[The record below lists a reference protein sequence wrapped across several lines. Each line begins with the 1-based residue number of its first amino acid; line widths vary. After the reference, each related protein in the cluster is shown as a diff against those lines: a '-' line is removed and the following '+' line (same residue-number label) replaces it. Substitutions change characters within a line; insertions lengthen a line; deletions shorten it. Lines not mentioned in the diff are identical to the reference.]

1 MRILA
6 ALLAGLAL
14 LAIATGVSAQSFAVR
29 TGGAAFA
36 ARNFHAAWSV
46 GTNLYISGGGTKDS
60 GVPYFNDV
68 WRSSDNGATWSIVN
82 NATPWGRQL
91 GYSVLPTTGNQVLK
105 FGGIDASSNVDGD
118 VWQSNDAG
126 ITWTST
132 SGQVNQKWAA
142 GIATARAY
150 HAAAVLPANPR
161 AGQMV
166 ITGGFAGSSGANG
179 ILNDV
184 VVLNAGAT
192 AVDSS
197 FSNSPWSARYGH
209 SLAATS
215 TNLLVLV
222 GGSNFN
228 NVVFNEVWISSNIGA
243 SWTLATSAPGFTGRW
258 GFGMAINSA
267 NRIVIAGGS
276 NYGQA
281 TLFNDVWTTDAANPT
296 SWTRDASS
304 GSFSVRIGS
313 SLVNSGS
320 NLFLIGGQ
328 TSLNSIATDLN
339 DVFSY
344 SGNTVTYTTVIGN
357 AGTCT
362 LAGGNTCATTAA
374 NVGTQTPSYTCRDNN
389 GNTVSNSFC
398 TAPAAQSC
406 TVANCVS
413 YVRTSTGSCLTST
426 APAGQNCFQNGQSS
440 AGTRTITYGCQ
451 DVVTSQILA
460 NSACA
465 SLPAQPTSEVCTVS
479 SQCAS
484 QFSYFQSGLGTC
496 VTTTN
501 PVGQS
506 CLAAG
511 QANGGTQTIN
521 YSCRDLNG
529 NTVSDSNCVNAGLPA
544 PTPTSQTCTVTALC
558 NNFSYSWVA
567 GSTCLTAQGANCYI
581 QGQSTTGTAAPVL
594 VCRDANNNIVS
605 NAQCNGLAVPTQ
617 PANTVCNLNACSY
630 AYQSIGFSDYCI
642 GNTVNNVNGFLA
654 NSGLYC
660 LPSTSYSTS
669 GSRAPIFVCVQG
681 GTIVPSTFCQQAGL
695 VIPSTPAPA
704 SCTKLTCDASAN
716 YVLVGRRACVNAQTF
731 ATCYNPGQSSTGS
744 ADAIYQC
751 SANGA
756 AAIGRCTGA
765 PPTTSNACTLPICSR
780 TSVLGDP
787 EFVGFRGQKYE
798 IHGIPGSIFN
808 IISSPHLQYNAEFVY
823 IGAKSH
829 RACNATRTHPWTH
842 PGTYLG
848 QLGVMVGT
856 DRVHIQAGD
865 CETGIK
871 SVTVNGKAM
880 KVGQSV
886 HFAEKQSLKFVDEFT
901 LRFHLKEVELELTN
915 SDNFFN
921 QEVSMTRYGER
932 TQQMHGLLGQT
943 WQSKTYKDDKGRKHF
958 IEGHPHDYLVQDD
971 DLFGT
976 DFVFNK
982 FTVSADL

>member
-1 MRILA
+1 MRIIA
-6 ALLAGLAL
+6 AFLAGLAL
-14 LAIATGVSAQSFAVR
+14 LAIATGVSAQSFALR

-36 ARNFHAAWSV
+36 ARNFHASWVV
-46 GTNLYISGGGTKDS
+46 GNNIYVSGGGPTATS
-60 GVPYFNDV
+60 GAAYFNDV
-68 WRSSDNGATWSIVN
+68 WRSQDNGATWTIVN

-91 GYSVLPTTGNQVLK
+91 GYTVVPTTGNTVLK
-105 FGGIDASSNVDGD
+105 VGGIDSASNVDGD
-118 VWQSNDAG
+118 IWQSTDAG
-126 ITWTST
+126 VTWGSRLAT
-132 SGQVNQKWAA
+132 GIIA
-142 GIATARAY
+142 GRAY
-150 HAAAVLPANPR
+150 HAAAVFPSGAK

-166 ITGGFAGSSGANG
+166 VAGGYTSGNG
-179 ILNDV
+179 AVNDV
-184 VVLNAGAT
+184 VVFTAAGNAVEASYST
-192 AVDSS
+192 A
-197 FSNSPWSARYGH
+197 PWSVRFGH
-209 SLAATS
+209 SLVANS
-215 TNLLVLV
+215 NNVLILV
-222 GGSNFN
+222 GGSDFN
-228 NVVFNEVWISSNIGA
+228 NVAYNDVWISTNTGA
-243 SWTLATSAPGFTGRW
+243 SWSLSTSAPGFTGRW
-258 GFGMAINSA
+258 GFGLTINSA
-267 NRIVIAGGS
+267 NRLVVAAGS
-276 NYGQA
+276 AYAQA
-281 TLFNDVWTTDAANPT
+281 TLFNDVWTADAANPS

-304 GSFSVRIGS
+304 MSFSTRIGAD
-313 SLVNSGS
+313 LVLAGS
-320 NLFLIGGQ
+320 NVYLIGGQ
-328 TSLNSIATDLN
+328 TSLNSQNTDLN
-339 DVFSY
+339 DVYVY
-344 SGNTVTYTTVIGN
+344 SGNTITYTTVIG
-357 AGTCT
+357 ASGTCS
-362 LAGGNTCATTAA
+362 LSGGATCASTAA
-374 NVGTQTPSYTCRDNN
+374 NVGTQTPSFTCRDNN
-389 GNTVSNSFC
+389 GNTVANSFC
-398 TAPAAQSC
+398 TPPAAQSC
-406 TVANCVS
+406 TVSNCVA
-413 YVRTSTGSCLTST
+413 YVRTVTGTCLTST
-426 APAGQNCFQNGQSS
+426 APTGNNCFQNGQSS
-440 AGTRTITYGCQ
+440 AGTRSITYGCQ
-451 DVVTSQILA
+451 DVVTSSLVA
-460 NSACA
+460 TSACA
-465 SLPAQPTSEVCTVS
+465 NLPIQPASETCTVA

-496 VTTTN
+496 LTTTA
-501 PVGQS
+501 PTGLACLASGQS
-506 CLAAG
+506 
-511 QANGGTQTIN
+511 NVGTQNVI
-521 YSCRDLNG
+521 YSCRDTSG
-529 NTVSDSNCVNAGLPA
+529 TTVATSNCVNAGLST
-544 PTPTSQTCTVTALC
+544 PTPASQACTITSSC
-558 NNFSYSWVA
+558 NTFSYAWVT
-567 GSTCLTAQGANCYI
+567 GTTCLTSNGANCFI

-594 VCRDANNNIVS
+594 VCRDSS
-605 NAQCNGLAVPTQ
+605 NVVGSSSNCNGQVIPTQ

-630 AYQSIGFSDYCI
+630 SYQSIGFSDFCV
-642 GNTVNNVNGFLA
+642 GNVATSVSGAQA
-654 NSGLYC
+654 NTGLYC
-660 LPSTSYSTS
+660 LPSSGFATA

-681 GTIVPSTFCQQAGL
+681 GTIVPSNFCQQAGL
-695 VIPSTPAPA
+695 ALPFVAPA
-704 SCTKLTCDASAN
+704 TCTLLTCDPNAA
-716 YVLVGRRACVNAQTF
+716 YVLVGRRACVNSQTF
-731 ATCYNPGQSSTGS
+731 ATCYNAGQSSTGS

-765 PPTTSNACTLPICSR
+765 PPATSTACTLPICSR

-856 DRVHIQAGD
+856 DRVRIQAGD

-880 KVGQSV
+880 KVGQAV